1 MEKRATIYRIGYNRL
16 VNYFKHLIQSG
27 FKTVSFAVGFLMA
40 VFVSTNCLAGPG
52 YSSGMAAYMKGD
64 FELAQEFWL
73 QASQH
78 KDAKAMF
85 NLGLLHSNAKIANA
99 SPDKADRW
107 FKLAGKNG
115 YAAADYHYAKQLIV
129 RGAASAEVA
138 TYLQRAATN
147 GSFPAKELL
156 GINSEVAVNEVAQ
169 QANSTSAKR
178 AFTTT
183 NDYLTED
190 WLRTRNS
197 STWTIQMLAFADET
211 KVRNFIAEHNLRQ
224 DAAYFKEQTNNG
236 VLYKLV
242 YGIYDSKEHA
252 DKARNGLSST
262 LRQHGPWLRSMA
274 SVKRI
279 IQQMAGQVSQ

>member
-16 VNYFKHLIQSG
+16 VDDFKHLMQSG
-27 FKTVSFAVGFLMA
+27 FKTASFVVGFLIA
-40 VFVSTNCLAGPG
+40 VFVSTSCLAGSE

-64 FELAQEFWL
+64 FESAQEFWL

-85 NLGLLHSNAKIANA
+85 NLGLLHSKAKIANA
-99 SPDKADRW
+99 SPAKADRW
-107 FKLAGKNG
+107 FKLAGENG
-115 YAAADYHYAKQLIV
+115 YGAADYHYAKQLIA
-129 RGAASAEVA
+129 RGASSTEVA

-147 GSFPAKELL
+147 GSFPAQKLL
-156 GINSEVAVNEVAQ
+156 GISADAIAQ
-169 QANSTSAKR
+169 RATPGANNAFSA
-178 AFTTT
+178 TTI
-183 NDYLTED
+183 DYLTED
-190 WLRTRNS
+190 WLSAQNS
-197 STWTIQMLAFADET
+197 SEWTIQMLAFADET
-211 KVRNFIAEHNLRQ
+211 KVRDFIAEHNLRQ

-252 DKARNGLSST
+252 DRARKGLSST

-274 SVKRI
+274 SVKAI
-279 IQQMAGQVSQ
+279 IRKMSRQVSQ